1 MPMIPDP
8 GPSAGGVITERLVRE
23 IREEAERARATP
35 APELTLALWR
45 RFADTGDRLAYE
57 RVYFDR
63 RRRLAA
69 LALDA
74 HLDAHLD
81 THLDARPD
89 ARLDAR
95 PDPALDGLLWSVCD
109 ERTWVLPAHEPHDRP
124 LGTFV
129 DLFAAETAH
138 TLAEI
143 VALLA
148 DRLDPRVR
156 ERVRAEVDRRVLYP
170 LRPGGAP
177 MWWESARHNWA
188 AVCAGAAG
196 LAALAL
202 DSSALPARIVG
213 SSPEPASAL
222 DAPRLPAH
230 ARDSPSLT
238 ARALDAPRLLALL
251 PRLRRALAAFLS
263 GAGADGACLEGPDY
277 WSYGFGYFVYFA
289 EALRE
294 HTGEDLLDDPHVRE
308 MAAYPARIDLGDG
321 ARPAFADSHGR
332 GAYPAGLLSR
342 LAARLGVPAPAP
354 AVPSFH
360 DDPCYRWAHLTRTLW
375 WSQEASSTAAEP
387 CSYLP
392 DAAIVVARAAGTA
405 FAAKGGHNDE
415 PHNHLDLGH
424 FVLHAHGRTVLDD
437 LGAPEYTRDYFREGR
452 YQVPQASAEWHSVPL
467 IDGAAQLPGRD
478 RRAEVLAYAAAGGSV
493 TLALD
498 LTAAYATPHRF
509 TRTFHWR
516 PGTLELVDDFDLA
529 APDALVEEL
538 FVSRVRPVAGP
549 GVITWGPVE
558 LRVPPGWRAVSE
570 ERQVRGHDGAAETV
584 HRVRL
589 AARVPPGAHRFL
601 FTVRT

>member
-1 MPMIPDP
+1 MLPPDAP
-8 GPSAGGVITERLVRE
+8 AGGGITERLVRE
-23 IREEAERARATP
+23 IREEAERARTTP
-35 APELTLALWR
+35 APELTPALWR

-57 RVYFDR
+57 RAYFDR

-74 HLDAHLD
+74 HLNARSD
-81 THLDARPD
+81 T
-89 ARLDAR
+89 RLDAPPGTC
-95 PDPALDGLLWSVCD
+95 PDPALRDLLWSVCE

-124 LGTFV
+124 LDTFV

-148 DRLDPRVR
+148 GHLDPEAAV
-156 ERVRAEVDRRVLYP
+156 RVRAEVDRRVLRL
-170 LRPGGAP
+170 LRPGEPP
-177 MWWESARHNWA
+177 MWWESAPHNWA
-188 AVCAGAAG
+188 AVCAAATG

-202 DSSALPARIVG
+202 DSSRPPAL
-213 SSPEPASAL
+213 AL
-222 DAPRLPAH
+222 DSSRPPAPHLP
-230 ARDSPSLT
+230 
-238 ARALDAPRLLALL
+238 ALL

-263 GAGADGACLEGPDY
+263 GSGADGACLEGPDY

-321 ARPAFADSHGR
+321 TRPAFADSHAR
-332 GAYPAGLLSR
+332 GVYPTGLLSR
-342 LAARLGVPAPAP
+342 LAARLGVRVPEP

-360 DDPCYRWAHLTRTLW
+360 DDPCHRWAHLTRTLW
-375 WSQEASSTAAEP
+375 WSRETPRTAPEP

-424 FVLHAHGRTVLDD
+424 FVLHAHGRTILDD

-467 IDGAAQLPGRD
+467 IDGAAQLPGRE
-478 RRAEVLAYAAAGGSV
+478 RRAEVLAYAATGGAV
-493 TLALD
+493 TFALD
-498 LTAAYATPHRF
+498 LTAAYATQHRF

-516 PGTLELVDDFDLA
+516 PGTLELVDEFGPADV
-529 APDALVEEL
+529 LVEEL

-558 LRVPPGWRAVSE
+558 LRVPPGWRARAE
-570 ERQVRGHDGAAETV
+570 ERQVRGHDGTVETV

-589 AARVPPGAHRFL
+589 AARVPPGAYRFL